1 MVEAQSAEIKSNGC
15 QKRWGKSGKQEGAK
29 KMGGAT
35 PPIFLS
41 VGRTLPRLWAKSTP
55 LLVARCILS
64 VVTSSFSLAEGPLRG
79 EYSEADRLAANIQRP
94 IHAMRRVR
102 GLHVP

>member
-1 MVEAQSAEIKSNGC
+1 MGAKTMGEI
-15 QKRWGKSGKQEGAK
+15 REGAK
-29 KMGGAT
+29 VMGAA

-41 VGRTLPRLWAKSTP
+41 VDRTLRRLWAKSIP

-102 GLHVP
+102 GLHGP

>member
-1 MVEAQSAEIKSNGC
+1 MGAKTMGEI
-15 QKRWGKSGKQEGAK
+15 REGAK
-29 KMGGAT
+29 VMGAA

-41 VGRTLPRLWAKSTP
+41 VDRTLRRLWAKSIP

-79 EYSEADRLAANIQRP
+79 EYSEARSLRGKYSEADRLAANIQRP

-102 GLHVP
+102 GLHRP